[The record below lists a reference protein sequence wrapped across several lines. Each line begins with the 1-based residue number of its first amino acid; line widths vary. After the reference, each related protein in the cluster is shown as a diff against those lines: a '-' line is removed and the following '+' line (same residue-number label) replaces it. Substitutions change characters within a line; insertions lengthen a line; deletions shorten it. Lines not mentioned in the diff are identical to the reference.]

1 MSDPYVY
8 PGTDVLVN
16 HFDVRDEDRL
26 GRIERLVSF
35 EAMVELMRDPARE
48 QSFDFDTL
56 AWIHRRI
63 FEDVYPFAG
72 ELRTVEISKPET
84 VLSGR
89 SIRYGHPRDIAATAH
104 AAIHTLH
111 AVDYEHLQ
119 GPKGWPLFAE
129 GLATLWRSHAFREGN
144 TRAVLTF
151 AHLLLKANGCETDF
165 SVISRSPSAT
175 RDELVK
181 ASEGYGRGLA
191 ALFAEA
197 RASFVRRSHPILGYL
212 SEEQAHLVETISPG
226 RPLPSR
232 KAEIDEAV
240 RGSVLF
246 QTSGTVV
253 LQTTKGLVG
262 VSVESFE
269 AAPEP
274 GTRVSVIA
282 AGWEAVSPDRS
293 DFNVSRAIRNAI
305 LARPGDIQFPDA
317 PDGFLSFPFADQEL
331 RKTAAAS
338 PGLVSRIAGNV
349 LQSFDA
355 ESWDDWVSGR
365 YYAASRPV
373 P

>member
-16 HFDVRDEDRL
+16 HFGIRDEDSL
-26 GRIERLVSF
+26 GRLERLVSF

-48 QSFDFDTL
+48 QCFDFDTL
-56 AWIHRRI
+56 AWIHRRL

-72 ELRTVEISKPET
+72 ELRTVELSKPEA

-104 AAIHTLH
+104 AAIHALH
-111 AVDYEHLQ
+111 AVDYGQMQ

-129 GLATLWRSHAFREGN
+129 GMATLWRSHAFREGN

-151 AHLLLKANGCETDF
+151 AHMLLKANGCETDF
-165 SVISRSPSAT
+165 SVFSRSPSAT

-197 RASFVRRSHPILGYL
+197 RASFVRRSHPVLGYL

-226 RPLPSR
+226 RPLPCR
-232 KAEIDEAV
+232 RAEIDEAV

-246 QTSGTVV
+246 QTCDTVV
-253 LQTTKGLVG
+253 LQTTKGLVE
-262 VSVESFE
+262 VSTASFDT
-269 AAPEP
+269 APQP
-274 GTRVSVIA
+274 GTKVSVIA
-282 AGWEAVSPDRS
+282 ADWEAVVSERAA
-293 DFNVSRAIRNAI
+293 FEVSRAMRNAI

-365 YYAASRPV
+365 YYAASRTLP
-373 P
+373 

>member
-1 MSDPYVY
+1 MNDPYVY

-16 HFDVRDEDRL
+16 HFNVRDEDRL

-35 EAMVELMRDPARE
+35 EAMVELMRDASRE
-48 QSFDFDTL
+48 RSFDFDTL
-56 AWIHRRI
+56 AWIHRRL

-89 SIRYGHPRDIAATAH
+89 SIRYGHPRDIASTAH
-104 AAIHTLH
+104 AAIHALH
-111 AVDYEHLQ
+111 AVDYDHMQ
-119 GPKGWPLFAE
+119 GTKGWPLFAE
-129 GLATLWRSHAFREGN
+129 GLAMLWRSHAFREGN

-151 AHLLLKANGCETDF
+151 AHMLLKANGCETDF

-175 RDELVK
+175 RDELVR

-191 ALFAEA
+191 SLFAEA
-197 RASFVRRSHPILGYL
+197 RASFVRRSHPVLGYL
-212 SEEQAHLVETISPG
+212 SEEQANLVETISPG

-232 KAEIDEAV
+232 KAEINEAV
-240 RGSVLF
+240 RGSILF

-262 VSVESFE
+262 VSAASFE
-269 AAPEP
+269 VDPQAGA
-274 GTRVSVIA
+274 RVSVIA
-282 AGWEAVSPDRS
+282 ADWEAVVSDRA
-293 DFNVSRAIRNAI
+293 DFEVSRAMRNAI
-305 LARPGDIQFPDA
+305 LARPGEILLPDV
-317 PDGFLSFPFADQEL
+317 PDGFLSFPFEDPRL
-331 RKTAAAS
+331 RRAAAES
-338 PGLVSRIAGNV
+338 PELVSRVAGNV

-365 YYAASRPV
+365 YYAASRPA

>member
-1 MSDPYVY
+1 VTDPYVY

-35 EAMVELMRDPARE
+35 EAMVEIMRDAARDHP
-48 QSFDFDTL
+48 FDFATL
-56 AWIHRRI
+56 AWIHRKL

-72 ELRTVEISKPET
+72 ELRTVEISNPET

-89 SIRYGHPRDIAATAH
+89 SILYGHPADISATAH
-104 AAIHTLH
+104 AAIHALH
-111 AVDYEHLQ
+111 AVDYGHME

-129 GLATLWRSHAFREGN
+129 GLAVLWRAHAFREGN

-151 AHLLLKANGCETDF
+151 AHLLLKAHGCETDF

-197 RASFVRRSHPILGYL
+197 RASFVRRSHPVLGYL
-212 SEEQAHLVETISPG
+212 SEEQAGLVETLSPA

-232 KAEIDEAV
+232 NADVNEPV
-240 RGSVLF
+240 RGAVLF
-246 QTSGTVV
+246 QTSDTVV

-262 VSVESFE
+262 VSASSFE
-269 AAPEP
+269 ASPQP

-282 AGWEAVSPDRS
+282 AEWEADISDRA
-293 DFNVSRAIRNAI
+293 DFEISRAMRNAI
-305 LARPGDIQFPDA
+305 LARPADIIFPDA
-317 PDGFLSFPFADQEL
+317 PDGHLSFPFSNRDL
-331 RKTAAAS
+331 RHAATES

-355 ESWDDWVSGR
+355 ESWEDWVSGR
-365 YYAASRPV
+365 YYAAIRSRI
-373 P
+373 

>member
-1 MSDPYVY
+1 VNDPYVY

-48 QSFDFDTL
+48 QSFDFDML
-56 AWIHRRI
+56 AWIHRRL

-72 ELRTVEISKPET
+72 ELRTVELSKPET

-197 RASFVRRSHPILGYL
+197 RASFVRRSHPVLGYL

-282 AGWEAVSPDRS
+282 AGWEAVSTDRS
-293 DFNVSRAIRNAI
+293 DFNVSRAMRNAI
-305 LARPGDIQFPDA
+305 LVRPGDIQFPDA
-317 PDGFLSFPFADQEL
+317 PDGLLSFPFEDQDL
-331 RKTAAAS
+331 RKAAAAS

-365 YYAASRPV
+365 YYAAIRPV

>member
-1 MSDPYVY
+1 VTDPYVY

-16 HFDVRDEDRL
+16 HFDVRDDDRL

-35 EAMVELMRDPARE
+35 EAMVEIMRDTTAKH
-48 QSFDFDTL
+48 SFDFDTL
-56 AWIHRRI
+56 SWIHRKL

-89 SIRYGHPRDIAATAH
+89 SIRYGRPGDIAATAH

-111 AVDYEHLQ
+111 AVDYGQ
-119 GPKGWPLFAE
+119 MNGPKGWPLFAE
-129 GLATLWRSHAFREGN
+129 GLATLWRAHAFREGN

-151 AHLLLKANGCETDF
+151 AHLLLRAHGCETDF
-165 SVISRSPSAT
+165 SVISRNPAAT
-175 RDELVK
+175 RDELVR

-191 ALFAEA
+191 TLFAEA
-197 RASFVRRSHPILGYL
+197 RASFVRRSHPVLGYL
-212 SEEQAHLVETISPG
+212 SEEQARLVEAISPD

-232 KAEIDEAV
+232 NADATEAV
-240 RGSVLF
+240 RGAVLF
-246 QTSGTVV
+246 QTSDTVV

-262 VSVESFE
+262 VSAASFDE
-269 AAPEP
+269 IPQP

-282 AGWEAVSPDRS
+282 AGWEAAASDRS
-293 DFNVSRAIRNAI
+293 DFKVSRAMRNAI
-305 LARPGDIQFPDA
+305 LARPADIEFPDG
-317 PDGFLSFPFADQEL
+317 PDGFLSFPFDDPTL
-331 RKTAAAS
+331 RHAAAAS

-349 LQSFDA
+349 LQSFDV

-365 YYAASRPV
+365 YYAAARVV

>member
-1 MSDPYVY
+1 MTDPYVY
-8 PGTDVLVN
+8 AGTDVLVN

-35 EAMVELMRDPARE
+35 EAMVELMRDTASDE
-48 QSFDFDTL
+48 SFDFDTL
-56 AWIHRRI
+56 AWIHRRL

-89 SIRYGHPRDIAATAH
+89 SIRYGCPEDIAVTAH

-111 AVDYEHLQ
+111 AVDYEKMH
-119 GPKGWPLFAE
+119 GPRGWPLFAE
-129 GLATLWRSHAFREGN
+129 GLATLWRAHAFREGN

-151 AHLLLKANGCETDF
+151 AHLLLKANGCEADF
-165 SVISRSPSAT
+165 SVISRNPAAT
-175 RDELVK
+175 RDELVR

-191 ALFAEA
+191 TLFAEA
-197 RASFVRRSHPILGYL
+197 RASFVRRSHPVLGYL
-212 SEEQAHLVETISPG
+212 SEEQAHLVETISPA

-232 KAEIDEAV
+232 NAEIDEAV

-246 QTSGTVV
+246 QTSDTVV

-269 AAPEP
+269 ATPEP

-282 AGWEAVSPDRS
+282 ADWADVVSDRS
-293 DFNVSRAIRNAI
+293 DFKVSRAMRNAI
-305 LARPGDIQFPDA
+305 LSRPGDILLPDA
-317 PDGFLSFPFADQEL
+317 PDGLLSFPFDDQDL
-331 RKTAAAS
+331 RKAAAAS